1 MINIFK
7 RGHKTLTS
15 DIEVWAVRWYKRY
28 GEFSDDVKE
37 VAQFFTNKD
46 EAKEFKNSLERANR
60 LLGHTDYK
68 MSTFVLEKVENKG
81 CE

>member
-1 MINIFK
+1 M
-7 RGHKTLTS
+7 
-15 DIEVWAVRWYKRY
+15 WAVRWYKRY
-28 GEFSDDVKE
+28 GQFSDDVEE

-46 EAKEFKNSLERANR
+46 EAKEFKGSLERVNR

-81 CE
+81 V